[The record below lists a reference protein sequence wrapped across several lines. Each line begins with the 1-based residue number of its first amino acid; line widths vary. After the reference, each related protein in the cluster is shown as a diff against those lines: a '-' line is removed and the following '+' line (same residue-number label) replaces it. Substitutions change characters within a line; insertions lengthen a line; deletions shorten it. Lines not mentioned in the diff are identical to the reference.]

1 MNKILLIIAREYL
14 TRVKKRSFLI
24 TTILAPIGMM
34 LLFAMQIFILLLDT
48 GDVKKIM
55 VKDDSGLFSHTT
67 VSGQKKIRDLGNM
80 QFTLAEG
87 DLEKLSAQYR
97 EKQMD
102 GLLYIPNNH
111 YHDNQK
117 SSFELQYISD
127 QPLGITNVSIINRK
141 LSKEIRNARLQ
152 AAEIDQELLQRLDK
166 IKINILERAVDGKE
180 VNSGLAFGFGMGV
193 GFLMYFI
200 IIVYGTMVMKGV
212 MEEKTNRIV
221 EVILS
226 SVRPFQLM
234 LGKII
239 GIGAVGITQFV
250 IWIFLA
256 LILYTG
262 MGLLLAGYL
271 PNPEALSGSPMM
283 GASPAQNI
291 DVEEMQFKM
300 QMVLDRIGSFNLPLL
315 IGVFIF
321 YFLGG
326 YLLYAALF
334 AAVGSAVGDDS
345 SDSQALVFPITIPIM
360 LSFFIMMYVVN
371 QPNSPLAFWSS
382 IFPLSSPLI
391 MPALMP
397 FSPPWWQLLLS
408 MVMLIIGF
416 MFTTAL
422 AAKIY
427 RTGILMWGKKITL
440 REMLKW
446 AMR

>member
-1 MNKILLIIAREYL
+1 MSKTLLIIAREYL
-14 TRVKKRSFLI
+14 TRVKKKSFLI
-24 TTILAPIGMM
+24 TTILAPVGMI
-34 LLFAMQIFILLLDT
+34 LLFCMQIFILLLDT
-48 GDVKKIM
+48 GEVKRIM

-67 VSGQKKIRDLGNM
+67 VSGQTQIRDLGNM
-80 QFTLAEG
+80 QFTLAQGE
-87 DLEKLSAQYR
+87 LEPLTSSYKEQG
-97 EKQMD
+97 MD

-111 YHDNQK
+111 YEDNQK
-117 SSFELQYISD
+117 NVFQLQYISD
-127 QPLGITNVSIINRK
+127 QPLGINNVAIINRK
-141 LSKEIRNARLQ
+141 LAKEIRNARLS
-152 AAEIDQELLQRLDK
+152 AANIDPDLLQKLDN
-166 IKINILERAVDGKE
+166 INIDILERADDGNE

-239 GIGAVGITQFV
+239 GIGAVGVTQFI
-250 IWIFLA
+250 IWIILAGSMYLFL
-256 LILYTG
+256 
-262 MGLLLAGYL
+262 GLLLAGYL
-271 PNPEALSGSPMM
+271 PNPESISGPSMM
-283 GASPAQNI
+283 GGTPAEAV
-291 DVEEMQFKM
+291 DMDEMQFKI
-300 QMVLDRIGSFNLPLL
+300 QMILDRVGSFNLPLL
-315 IGVFIF
+315 IGIFVF

-360 LSFFIMMYVVN
+360 ISFFIMMAVVN
-371 QPNSPLAFWSS
+371 QPNSSLAFWSS

-397 FSPPWWQLLLS
+397 FSPPWWQILLS
-408 MVMLIIGF
+408 MIMLIIGF
-416 MFTTAL
+416 VFTTAL

-427 RTGILMWGKKITL
+427 RTGILMWGKKITF
-440 REMLKW
+440 RELAKW
-446 AMR
+446 ALK